1 MLPELFL
8 HIGTTKTGSTSIQY
22 TLDTRRRELPKQGA
36 YWPVTH
42 GGARRHQL
50 LAACNA
56 APGKYL
62 QRIGDPIWQGME
74 PAARM
79 EAYREEFVREI
90 QELPKKI
97 NRVIISAEQFS
108 LVLRTR
114 GEIKQ
119 LHEYLAPLFSKMTV
133 IIYLRRQDSHYSSMF
148 AQNLRMG
155 NLYEPD
161 LSTVKVGY
169 NQDYDYLELVM
180 RWARVFGEDNTKPRI
195 FERTATNKFD
205 VLDDFFDLV
214 GIKMEI
220 DPDDEKR
227 TRNPSQNVMGQK
239 VLTRTGIILDRKN
252 EGRPR
257 DGFLW
262 NRISE
267 SVTRVLHGQGW
278 LPTQEEAQ
286 AFQARF
292 EESNEAVRARWFPER
307 EALFSRDFSKLPVKR
322 EPADAAAAFEAACAV
337 LLDAVTAGVA
347 REQSMSVQIAKLAEA
362 TGDPKRTIQA
372 LMHVLRTD
380 ARNIGARLQVVEQ
393 HIKLGN
399 LEAAAATYK
408 AAQRMSPDDTLL
420 APMGEKLAELGVVIT
435 PNPERGPRVKRRKK
449 QGNPIG
455 AAAEL

>member
-22 TLDTRRRELPKQGA
+22 TLDTRRRELPAQGA
-36 YWPVTH
+36 YYPATQ

-62 QRIGDPIWQGME
+62 MRIGDPIWQGME

-79 EAYREEFVREI
+79 EAYREEFVSEI
-90 QELPKKI
+90 QNLPKKI

-114 GEIKQ
+114 PEIKQ
-119 LHEYLAPLFSKMTV
+119 LHEYLAPLFSKITV
-133 IIYLRRQDSHYSSMF
+133 VIYLRRQDSHYSSMF

-169 NQDYDYLELVM
+169 NQDYDYFDLVM
-180 RWARVFGEDNTKPRI
+180 RWARVFGEENTKPRI

-205 VLDDFFDLV
+205 VLDDFFDIC
-214 GIKMEI
+214 GIKLQI

-239 VLTRTGIILDRKN
+239 VLTRTGILLDRKN
-252 EGRPR
+252 EGKPR

-262 NRISE
+262 NRVSE

-278 LPTQEEAQ
+278 LPTQDEAR
-286 AFQARF
+286 AFQDRF

-307 EALFSRDFSKLPVKR
+307 ESLFSRDFSKLPVTR
-322 EPADAAAAFEAACAV
+322 EGADPTAAFEAACAV
-337 LLDAVTAGVA
+337 LLDAVSAGVA
-347 REQSMSVQIAKLAEA
+347 REQTMSLQIAKLAEA
-362 TGDPKRTIQA
+362 TGDPKRTINA

-380 ARNIGARLQVVEQ
+380 ARNIGARLQIVEQ
-393 HIKLGN
+393 HIKTGDLA
-399 LEAAAATYK
+399 AAAATFK
-408 AAQRMSPDDTLL
+408 AAMRVSPDDPLL
-420 APMGEKLAELGVVIT
+420 APMGEKLAALGVTIT
-435 PNPERGPRVKRRKK
+435 PNPEKVRKVKRRKQ
-449 QGNPIG
+449 QGNPITAG
-455 AAAEL
+455 AEI